1 MTAPSLVIAG
11 NLWPELGDKAARHW
25 FGLKDA
31 ATLAEH
37 VPADDN
43 GANHSPRF
51 TSVIVMGKPLA
62 DLLGLRSMGYG
73 LTPHPGTQW
82 RIGNGG
88 PLYTFA
94 VSVET
99 KPGPPIL
106 SAMRRAIIPEMVLG
120 CPTLRPWHFRTEDP
134 AILHDLGVAL
144 CPLSPAVGM
153 AFAKH
158 AAEAHRMHNASTAS
172 APSKAVA
179 SIAKTA
185 RRAMPAMACDE
196 PLRDI
201 ATTLMRHNG
210 GRELGERWG
219 VNVKDFNAFTLTMPA
234 SADHGAARATVF
246 RYMMEGMG

>member
-1 MTAPSLVIAG
+1 MTVPSLVIAG
-11 NLWPELGDKAARHW
+11 NLWPEFGDKAARHW

-37 VPADDN
+37 VPVVADELFP
-43 GANHSPRF
+43 SRV
-51 TSVIVMGKPLA
+51 TSVIAMGKPLA
-62 DLLGLRSMGYG
+62 DLLGMRSMGYG
-73 LTPHPGTQW
+73 LTPQPGIQW
-82 RIGNGG
+82 RVGGTG

-120 CPTLRPWHFRTEDP
+120 RPTLRPWHFRTDDP

-158 AAEAHRMHNASTAS
+158 AAEAHRMHNASASS

-201 ATTLMRHNG
+201 AATLMRHNG
-210 GRELGERWG
+210 GRTLGERWG
-219 VNVKDFNAFTLTMPA
+219 VNVKDFQAYTLTMPA
-234 SADHGAARATVF
+234 SADNGAARATLF
-246 RYMMEGMG
+246 RYMMEGVG